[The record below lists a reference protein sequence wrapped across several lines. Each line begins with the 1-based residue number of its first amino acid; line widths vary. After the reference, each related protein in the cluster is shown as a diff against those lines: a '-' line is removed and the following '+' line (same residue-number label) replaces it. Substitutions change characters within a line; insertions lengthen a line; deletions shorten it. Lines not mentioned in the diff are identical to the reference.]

1 MDRASFL
8 PIVAKAARKALM
20 NFFFIFVLCPLFFV
34 LRKGK
39 PLPRIK
45 DKERP
50 GKCDRTRIS

>member
-20 NFFFIFVLCPLFFV
+20 NFFFIFVLLC
-34 LRKGK
+34 KGK

-45 DKERP
+45 GTERP